1 MYLRHN
7 FNPCYKELC
16 CCILKLL
23 CVHITPGAPSL
34 CSCDG
39 LSELIRRYLGTG
51 LQVTYS
57 FHVDLRG
64 GIGFSVGIDAT
75 VRLTALRGLQG
86 FLQGPQHG
94 VAQRA
99 GGGPFVGAAHFGVE
113 PLGLPDVVRENRARE
128 HAVAEDVVR
137 DGLVLLAMEASEERR
152 GGGGRH
158 AALAAQ
164 ALQSLRVEASPY
176 SSAASS
182 IASRWAVR
190 AGAVRDFEG
199 LRQASAGPRE
209 VEKVV
214 GHAHVVAEGGSVFE
228 IRIRVKKKSK
238 GLVWEPISAPNAHN

>member
-1 MYLRHN
+1 MRNYLIYLRHN
-7 FNPCYKELC
+7 FNPGYKELC

-23 CVHITPGAPSL
+23 CVHIAPGASSL
-34 CSCDG
+34 CSCNG

-64 GIGFSVGIDAT
+64 GIGFSVGIDAA

-86 FLQGPQHG
+86 LLQSPQHS

-99 GGGPFVGAAHFGVE
+99 GGRPFVGAAHFGIE

-128 HAVAEDVVR
+128 HAVAEDVIR
-137 DGLVLLAMEASEERR
+137 DGLVLLAVEASEERR
-152 GGGGRH
+152 GGRGRH

-176 SSAASS
+176 SSPASS
-182 IASRWAVR
+182 VSSRWAVR
-190 AGAVRDFEG
+190 TGAVRDFWG
-199 LRQASAGPRE
+199 FRQASAGPRE

-228 IRIRVKKKSK
+228 IRIRV
-238 GLVWEPISAPNAHN
+238 